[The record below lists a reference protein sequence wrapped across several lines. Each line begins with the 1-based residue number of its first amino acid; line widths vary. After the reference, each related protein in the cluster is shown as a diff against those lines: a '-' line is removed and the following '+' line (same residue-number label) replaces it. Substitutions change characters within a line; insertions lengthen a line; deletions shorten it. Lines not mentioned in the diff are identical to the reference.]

1 MIREKP
7 VNSMRST
14 DKANVKRGNSLAWFV
29 FFVQIPFV
37 ICYASGKVP
46 FHPIVVMLPLVGLLN
61 FKVEKHSKMWLGIR
75 WAYPGRSLLL
85 ALIFVG
91 LSLLGLLITLQ
102 LEGYP
107 MDISIPI
114 LTLTK
119 VQKLIV
125 SFLISVFIIALWEEI
140 INRGYIQ
147 TRLQTA
153 WGMGGVIVTSLLFA
167 SVHIP
172 SALLDHN
179 NDVQTAFY
187 RFVESSLAG
196 FSFGFVY
203 WLTGSVLI
211 PIAMHGLNNFLISGV
226 FPLISN
232 VTAQELLIRQTEFRL
247 LWLIFQAAIVVLLS
261 HLFYKGKQSKVVGS

>member
-1 MIREKP
+1 MSENS
-7 VNSMRST
+7 VNSRYAP
-14 DKANVKRGNSLAWFV
+14 DKAAAEVGIFWPWFV
-29 FFVQIPFV
+29 YFAQIPFV
-37 ICYASGKVP
+37 IWYASGKVP
-46 FHPIVVMLPLVGLLN
+46 VHPIVVMLPLVGLLN
-61 FKVEKHSKMWLGIR
+61 FKIEKHRQTWLGFR
-75 WAYPGRSLLL
+75 LAYPGRSLLL

-91 LSLLGLLITLQ
+91 LSLLGLLIALQ
-102 LEGYP
+102 LEGHP
-107 MDISIPI
+107 LGVSIPT
-114 LTLTK
+114 LTLTR

-140 INRGYIQ
+140 INRGYMQ

-167 SVHIP
+167 SMHIP
-172 SALLDHN
+172 SALLEYN
-179 NDVQTAFY
+179 NDIQVAFY
-187 RFVESSLAG
+187 RFVESGLAG

-203 WLTGSVLI
+203 WMTGSVLI

-247 LWLIFQAAIVVLLS
+247 LWLIFQVAIVVLLS